1 MSITRRRF
9 LGCAAGAVTMG
20 LPFDLRRFGRSSL
33 SPETSPR
40 WVLLDLKEHGCL
52 GEESVSGFECALD
65 SLGAGG
71 AGGAAGARLMR
82 AEARWVS
89 RCAVLVI
96 PAALEIP
103 PPAVRAIVSCLQAGA
118 SVILE
123 SGAGFAAGRDFRGHR
138 DVLRDY
144 LQVRIGAPVPLWSA
158 HIGSQRI
165 PYVDY
170 TWPSPA
176 KVRDFSRV
184 VPLGRQSGEVIARVD
199 GLPVAL
205 KRQTG
210 RGRLIFLGS
219 PLGPALWAGDVEAR
233 RWLFDCLGESGGCAD
248 PRSRDDDIVHRTLYE
263 SRSPLSPLTG
273 R

>member
-1 MSITRRRF
+1 MGITRRRY
-9 LGCAAGAVTMG
+9 LGYGAGAVTMG
-20 LPFDLRRFGRSSL
+20 LPFDLWRPGRSSL
-33 SPETSPR
+33 AAETSPR
-40 WVLLDLKEHGCL
+40 WVLLDLREHGCL
-52 GEESVSGFECALD
+52 GESVSGYESALAC
-65 SLGAGG
+65 LEGG
-71 AGGAAGARLMR
+71 ALLLRP
-82 AEARWVS
+82 EARCVS
-89 RCAVLVI
+89 RCSVLIV
-96 PAALEIP
+96 PAPLEIP
-103 PPAVRAIVSCLQAGA
+103 RAAVEAIVSCLQAGS

-123 SGAGFAAGRDFRGHR
+123 SGAGFAAGRDFRAHR
-138 DVLRDY
+138 VVLRDY
-144 LQVRIGAPVPLWSA
+144 LQVRIEAPVPLWSG

-233 RWLFDCLGESGGCAD
+233 RWLFDCLGESNN
-248 PRSRDDDIVHRTLYE
+248 
-263 SRSPLSPLTG
+263 
-273 R
+273 